1 MQIISKIERGQ
12 IVHSSHI
19 GLLVL
24 DIHIFVGIVP
34 LFVTGHFPNQDW
46 IGCCAGTAMQ
56 PTPTLSQFTIM
67 NQLKEIIT
75 VSIVDNEFD
84 LCKCIA
90 SYLDNAGN
98 IRCISTYTSAKEA
111 LAHLPQDKP
120 NVILMDINLEEMD
133 GIECVRRLTALLPTA
148 QVLIFTVFEDS
159 AWIFHAL
166 AAGASGYLLKR
177 LSPKKL
183 LEAIE
188 EVHTGGSPMSAP
200 IARKIIQSFRVAP
213 VRGGETTELT
223 PYELSALNGLARGL
237 RYKEIANELNVSINT
252 VRNHIR
258 RTYEKLHVSR
268 GPAAVAKSL
277 QNGVSIH

>member
-1 MQIISKIERGQ
+1 
-12 IVHSSHI
+12 
-19 GLLVL
+19 
-24 DIHIFVGIVP
+24 
-34 LFVTGHFPNQDW
+34 
-46 IGCCAGTAMQ
+46 MQ
-56 PTPTLSQFTIM
+56 PTPTLCQLAIM

-75 VSIVDNEFD
+75 VSILDNEFD

-98 IRCISTYTSAKEA
+98 IRCISAYTSAKEA

-133 GIECVRRLTALLPTA
+133 GIECVHRLTALLPTA

-159 AWIFHAL
+159 EWIFHAL

-200 IARKIIQSFRVAP
+200 IARKIIQSFRVAL
-213 VRGGETTELT
+213 VRGGETTELS
-223 PYELSALNGLARGL
+223 PCELSALNGLARGL

-252 VRNHIR
+252 VRKHIR

-268 GPAAVAKSL
+268 GPVAVAKSL
-277 QNGVSIH
+277 QNGVLIH